1 MPGARAAK
9 RILIKNNIME
19 IWKDIKGYEGKYQVS
34 NKGRIKSL
42 SRAIPHLGGFR
53 VIPERIMAQHV
64 SSTTGYYM
72 VSLCKDKKC
81 EWMLTHRIVAMT
93 FIPNP
98 SNLPF
103 VNHKD
108 EIKTN
113 NNVENLEWCTP
124 EYNINYSHV
133 REKQIDAIS
142 KEVEQYDFD
151 GKFIKRY
158 KNCYEAGRI
167 LNVHPSSIRRCCTGE
182 IGSTRGF
189 IWKYTNEE
197 KKKNTRPRVRRV
209 CQLDLDGNLIKI
221 WNSVKEA
228 ADSLQCGNAGIIH
241 CCKGDRNQK
250 TCKNY
255 KWEYYD

>member
-1 MPGARAAK
+1 
-9 RILIKNNIME
+9 ME

-42 SRAIPHLGGFR
+42 SRAIPHLEGFR
-53 VIPERIMAQHV
+53 VIPERIMVQHV

-72 VSLCKDKKC
+72 VHLCKDKKY

-98 SNLPF
+98 NNLPF

-113 NNVENLEWCTP
+113 NSVENLEWCTP
-124 EYNINYSHV
+124 EYNINYSNV

-197 KKKNTRPRVRRV
+197 KKKNTRPRIRRV

>member
-1 MPGARAAK
+1 
-9 RILIKNNIME
+9 ME

-53 VIPERIMAQHV
+53 VIPERIMVQHV

-72 VSLCKDKKC
+72 VHLCKDKKY

-98 SNLPF
+98 NNLPF

-113 NNVENLEWCTP
+113 NEVSNLEWCTP
-124 EYNINYSHV
+124 AYNLDYSNV
-133 REKQIDAIS
+133 RQKQRDAIS
-142 KEVEQYDFD
+142 KEIEQYDFD
-151 GKFIKRY
+151 GRFIKRY

-167 LNVHPSSIRRCCTGE
+167 LNVSPSSLRLCCIGK
-182 IGSTRGF
+182 IGSCRGF

-197 KKKNTRPRVRRV
+197 KKKNTRPRLRRI
-209 CQLDLDGNLIKI
+209 CQYDTNGNLVKLWTSI
-221 WNSVKEA
+221 KEA
-228 ADSLQCGNAGIIH
+228 ADALGCDCGGSIK
-241 CCKGDRNQK
+241 CCKGIRNK
-250 TCKNY
+250 CNNY
-255 KWEYYD
+255 KWMYYDKF